1 MGPDRSLSWLGL
13 LLLVG
18 ATGWA
23 TASGPVAPVT
33 TLACVGLVLVA
44 ADAVLLRAERPGVAD
59 LAYPSGAP
67 QPAAVWWPGP
77 VVGGLLGVAT
87 GVLGGATVALVSGAV
102 LLLVGAI
109 GALEGLRGRGSGPD
123 PASVRAAR
131 RVRAFAAAHGAGP
144 TQEVDGYLVGL
155 GDRWARLVVVG
166 PDGAWGD
173 VVVPAGDAGRAAA
186 ALARVRLVEPDD
198 RQVTTVMR
206 TGLPAWRRMT
216 ASL

>member
-18 ATGWA
+18 AVGWA
-23 TASGPVAPVT
+23 VASGPLVAVT
-33 TLACVGLVLVA
+33 TLVCVGVVLVT
-44 ADAVLLRAERPGVAD
+44 ADAFLVRAEGSVAD
-59 LAYPSGAP
+59 DLALPPGAP
-67 QPAAVWWPGP
+67 PPAVAWWPGP
-77 VVGGLLGVAT
+77 LVGGLLGAAAGVVA
-87 GVLGGATVALVSGAV
+87 GSVVALAAGAV
-102 LLLVGAI
+102 LSVVGLAGVRI
-109 GALEGLRGRGSGPD
+109 ARRRRGTVTD
-123 PASVRAAR
+123 PATVRAAR
-131 RVRAFAAAHGAGP
+131 RVRAFAAEHGAGRG
-144 TQEVDGYLVGL
+144 QEVDGYLVGL

-173 VVVPAGDAGRAAA
+173 VVVPAGDGARATS

-198 RQVTTVMR
+198 RRVTTVMR